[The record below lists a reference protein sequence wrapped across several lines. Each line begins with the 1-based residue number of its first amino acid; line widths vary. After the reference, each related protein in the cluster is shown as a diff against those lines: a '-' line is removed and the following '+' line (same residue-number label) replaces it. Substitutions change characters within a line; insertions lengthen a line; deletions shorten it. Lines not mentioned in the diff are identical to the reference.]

1 MKMLLFLVVLAAV
14 FSLGYYT
21 GQRPDEIKQKIRDLS
36 GDVIEQTIGLDQKL
50 SLRREFLQAKAR
62 LIEGKSKLLDHQY
75 KDAAKELGLAFEHL
89 GNAKAAEGNGHVGK
103 RVEEL
108 MYEILEAQQRLVQG
122 EGVSRETL
130 DLVQAKLDELLP

>member
-1 MKMLLFLVVLAAV
+1 MLFLLIAFAVV

-21 GQRPDEIKQKIRDLS
+21 GQRPDEIKQKIRELS

-75 KDAAKELGLAFEHL
+75 KDAAKELELAFEHL
-89 GNAKAAEGNGHVGK
+89 GNAKAAEGDGHIGK

-108 MYEILEAQQRLVQG
+108 MYEILEAQQRLAKG

>member
-1 MKMLLFLVVLAAV
+1 MKILLFLVAFAVV

-21 GQRPDEIKQKIRDLS
+21 GQRPDEIKQKIRELS

-75 KDAAKELGLAFEHL
+75 TSAAEELGHAFEHL
-89 GNAKAAEGNGHVGK
+89 GKAKAAEGDGQVGK

-108 MYEILEAQQRLVQG
+108 MYEILEAQQRLTKG
-122 EGVSRETL
+122 EGISRDTL
-130 DLVQAKLDELLP
+130 DLAQAKLDALLP

>member
-1 MKMLLFLVVLAAV
+1 MLFFLVAFVAV
-14 FSLGYYT
+14 FSLGYYA
-21 GQRPDEIKQKIRDLS
+21 GQRPDEIKQKIRELS

-75 KDAAKELGLAFEHL
+75 KSAAEELGQAFEHL
-89 GNAKAAEGNGHVGK
+89 GNAKAVERNGHVGK

-108 MYEILEAQQRLVQG
+108 MFEILEAQQRLTKG